1 LTLDIW
7 LTDDWSTSALA
18 FKPPSSKS
26 SFTASNSPLAHCLL
40 DQGQFC
46 GHSDRREC
54 FLKSYAIEWNYLYNL
69 GFKRFYGNNPDA
81 YGIGLRLLHTLGGE
95 GRLILVTVPAITW
108 ALEAGILG
116 ASYSTTPCLT
126 GSITACGARP
136 SVHQGVL
143 LKGNYYVGDFCCS
156 SNSLPQMLVYLG

>member
-1 LTLDIW
+1 M
-7 LTDDWSTSALA
+7 
-18 FKPPSSKS
+18 
-26 SFTASNSPLAHCLL
+26 
-40 DQGQFC
+40 
-46 GHSDRREC
+46 
-54 FLKSYAIEWNYLYNL
+54 YNL

-81 YGIGLRLLHTLGGE
+81 CGIGLRLLHTLGGE

-108 ALEAGILG
+108 ALETSLLNAFFIEAGILG

-136 SVHQGVL
+136 SAHQGVL